1 MISDYKKKN
10 FSNPAIEASKQKEQ
24 DKNNENDLPCIYCG
38 YFGHGTTPKTHIRQ
52 TRCPAF
58 GKACSRCG
66 ELGHFGKVCRQK
78 KESSNKENVEAQ
90 AIFGVDNSSDD
101 DNVEIYAVTTGK
113 QRPKPK
119 KNSLYSFNKG
129 RACVQHISTDK
140 FGKWTNSCPESLPS
154 VIVTMSVSESGY

>member
-78 KESSNKENVEAQ
+78 KESSNKESVEAQ

-101 DNVEIYAVTTGK
+101 DNVEIYAM
-113 QRPKPK
+113 Q
-119 KNSLYSFNKG
+119 SLLESKDPNPRKTL
-129 RACVQHISTDK
+129 CTLLTKEELVCST
-140 FGKWTNSCPESLPS
+140 FRLTNLENGPIPALSRD
-154 VIVTMSVSESGY
+154 T